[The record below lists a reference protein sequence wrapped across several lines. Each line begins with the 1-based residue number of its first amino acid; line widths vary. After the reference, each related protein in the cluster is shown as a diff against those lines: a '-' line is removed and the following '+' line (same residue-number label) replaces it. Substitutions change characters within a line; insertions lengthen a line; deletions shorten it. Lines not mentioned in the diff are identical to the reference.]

1 MLKAGTP
8 MMYLV
13 PLTEHDY
20 TYEVRDM
27 NNHDKA
33 WLEKR
38 EYFMVFGFKF
48 NKQKLKETFTK
59 HFYRR

>member
-1 MLKAGTP
+1 

-20 TYEVRDM
+20 SYEVRDM